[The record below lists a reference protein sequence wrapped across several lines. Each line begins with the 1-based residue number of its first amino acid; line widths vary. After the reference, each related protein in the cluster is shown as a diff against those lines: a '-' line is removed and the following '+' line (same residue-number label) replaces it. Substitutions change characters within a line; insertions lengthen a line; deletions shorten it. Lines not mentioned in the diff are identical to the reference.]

1 MKYCLQQITRKK
13 KGQKIHKTARKP
25 TNQAK
30 IPSTMSGF
38 DDENESYSG
47 SDGALKDLSDASK
60 KSSHTTTKQNYK
72 HVSFINVLPDLEDFE
87 YQRLINNNRELTAL
101 NEVLHEPHTHS
112 RPSLGTVPSFS
123 SSSTKLNKYQSQTW
137 ATSSLSSL
145 CSKPADFYKVVDE
158 QEKLANEN
166 ANMNAGRRSST
177 QTLNKF
183 FNLREV
189 EDVKFSSDNSLQHD
203 PSVTG
208 AKNMSKIGSIANG
221 KNISEMSLEEI
232 QILEDQLSRNRKV
245 RKDAS
250 QDYSFQMIEDSS
262 RGVWQNPSKTTTTG
276 GGKLGSL
283 SQKDLDMLEQ
293 KEKLLLQNG
302 YPTRPW
308 VRNNSCI
315 LNFKHSDKVERTV
328 FVYVSGRE
336 HTWTSLEYY
345 YKYIQRDNDHLVI
358 GCWIPRKNV
367 IQPEFEKSQFSE
379 MIHFNKPIEYYKNME
394 NKILGSCH
402 NLLNYAI
409 YKNNLQNCRPIQI
422 TCNLQT
428 NDDAHN
434 VFLDFVNEYQPHLN
448 IITSVTYNHFIK
460 FQNQTVKMAHF
471 FTKFLNSCIV
481 INQDYLDM
489 PIHQNENRPIKQPTA
504 QQTIDIIDDVIEKTA
519 VFPYEDCSIQD
530 MKHLHKYEPSTLNVA
545 FRKYHFNFPS
555 VPLKIDAQMKVT
567 TPEGFF
573 IRYGYMKPEIKHLH
587 YPDYDHSKEDITVNR
602 FYDYLNTRRDTPWI
616 QSRYE
621 LAIAKFKPCL
631 FYMDKTNE
639 SHSLAQAC
647 NSDFR
652 RRGSEYDSNNA
663 AMMMLK
669 KVVSGGAAPMNN
681 AGNTGGNSRRSSV
694 NSADHEGTFRKLKSN
709 ESAAEQGQQ
718 NFENYYNQ
726 EFYLEKEKEQ
736 KKKLKEK
743 QDKLKREMERE
754 MTISSGNNLV
764 KQKHDVMQK
773 FKEERRQLQKM
784 KREESST
791 LGPGSSHLKV
801 VKSPDSEKDDS
812 KSKKKSWKF
821 W

>member
-1 MKYCLQQITRKK
+1 
-13 KGQKIHKTARKP
+13 
-25 TNQAK
+25 
-30 IPSTMSGF
+30 MSGF
-38 DDENESYSG
+38 DDENESYSDI
-47 SDGALKDLSDASK
+47 DGALKELSDTSK
-60 KSSHTTTKQNYK
+60 RSSNTITKKDYK

-101 NEVLHEPHTHS
+101 NEVLHEPQA

-123 SSSTKLNKYQSQTW
+123 SSSTKLNKYQSHAS

-145 CSKPADFYKVVDE
+145 CSKPADFYKIVEE

-189 EDVKFSSDNSLQHD
+189 EDVKFSSDNSLQHN
-203 PSVTG
+203 PAVSG

-221 KNISEMSLEEI
+221 KNISEMSLAEI
-232 QILEDQLSRNRKV
+232 QLLEDQLSRNRRI

-250 QDYSFQMIEDSS
+250 QNYNFQMIEDSS
-262 RGVWQNPSKTTTTG
+262 RGVWENPSKNCTS
-276 GGKLGSL
+276 GGKAGAL

-315 LNFKHSDKVERTV
+315 LNFKHSDRVERTV

-358 GCWIPRKNV
+358 GSWIPRKNI

-379 MIHFNKPIEYYKNME
+379 VIHFNKPIEYFKNME
-394 NKILGSCH
+394 NKILESCH

-409 YKNNLQNCRPIQI
+409 YKNNLQNGRPIQI

-434 VFLDFVNEYQPHLN
+434 VLLDFFNEYEPHLN

-471 FTKFLNSCIV
+471 FTKFLSSCIV

-489 PIHQNENRPIKQPTA
+489 PIHQNENRPKSQPTA
-504 QQTIDIIDDVIEKTA
+504 KQTIDIVDEVIEKTS
-519 VFPYEDCSIQD
+519 VFPYEDCSPDD
-530 MKHLHKYEPSTLNVA
+530 MIHLHRYEPSVTNVA
-545 FRKYHFNFPS
+545 FRKYHYNFPS

-573 IRYGYMKPEIKHLH
+573 IRYGFMKPEIKHLN
-587 YPDYDHSKEDITVNR
+587 YPDYDNHVEDITINR
-602 FYDYLNTRRDTPWI
+602 FYHYLNTRRDTPWI

-639 SHSLAQAC
+639 SHSLAQAVP
-647 NSDFR
+647 NDFK

-669 KVVSGGAAPMNN
+669 KVVSGGAAPLSNS
-681 AGNTGGNSRRSSV
+681 GNTGGNSRRSSV
-694 NSADHEGTFRKLKSN
+694 NSMDHEGPFRKMKSN
-709 ESAAEQGQQ
+709 EPTNDQGQQ
-718 NFENYYNQ
+718 SFENYYNQ
-726 EFYLEKEKEQ
+726 DFYLEKEKEE

-754 MTISSGNNLV
+754 MNFSSSSNLV

-784 KREESST
+784 KREESSAP
-791 LGPGSSHLKV
+791 GPGSSHLKT
-801 VKSPDSEKDDS
+801 VKSPGNDKDDS
-812 KSKKKSWKF
+812 KNKKKSWKF